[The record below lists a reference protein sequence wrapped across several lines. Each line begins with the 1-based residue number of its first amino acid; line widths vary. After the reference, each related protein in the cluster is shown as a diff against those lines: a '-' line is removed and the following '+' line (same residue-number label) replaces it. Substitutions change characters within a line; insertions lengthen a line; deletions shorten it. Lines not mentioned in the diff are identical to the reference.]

1 MLWFSGDIEAQPEP
15 VFDEFNGSTAGSLV
29 AAEGFDRR
37 LLFGDSVADFP
48 SLAGVGHMGGM
59 DVDGEHVAQGI
70 GGEVACTAFD
80 LFSPIGASI
89 VTGILSLNRL
99 RIDQGIGRMLV
110 CTLLLTGLL
119 MERLKGLFPP
129 PRVDS
134 NVGNG
139 PRRCPTEENPTAASA
154 TGGHP

>member
-1 MLWFSGDIEAQPEP
+1 M
-15 VFDEFNGSTAGSLV
+15 
-29 AAEGFDRR
+29 
-37 LLFGDSVADFP
+37 
-48 SLAGVGHMGGM
+48 
-59 DVDGEHVAQGI
+59 
-70 GGEVACTAFD
+70 
-80 LFSPIGASI
+80 
-89 VTGILSLNRL
+89 TGILSLNRL

-139 PRRCPTEENPTAASA
+139 PRRCPTEENPTAAGA